1 MDVPTL
7 TGATYLV
14 KADSVNT
21 TSRCCGGHGYAPD
34 MPQAPRPSPS
44 GLTVLCLLSAGPLHP
59 YGMQRLIKSWGKDQV
74 VNIGQRAN
82 LYKTIKRLHEAGLI
96 AVRQTERA
104 QQYPERTVYELTE
117 EGRRAGLSWLRNMLA
132 TPRNEYPVFPV
143 ALSFAMGL
151 DPEELKDLLSQR
163 LAAVR
168 ARLAEL
174 DSQLRQDQEAVPRIA
189 LIETEY
195 QRAITEAEA
204 RWLGSV
210 IDDLRSGTLSWNQ
223 DELAAQAA
231 ETFVQAA
238 SP

>member
-1 MDVPTL
+1 MPP
-7 TGATYLV
+7 
-14 KADSVNT
+14 
-21 TSRCCGGHGYAPD
+21 AP
-34 MPQAPRPSPS
+34 PRPSPS
-44 GLTVLCLLSAGPLHP
+44 GLTVLALLGAGPLHP
-59 YGMQRLIKSWGKDQV
+59 YAMQRLIKTWGKDEV

-82 LYKTIKRLHEAGLI
+82 LYKTIRRLHEAGLI

-117 EGRRAGLSWLRNMLA
+117 EGRRTGLTWLRDMLA

-151 DPEELKDLLSQR
+151 EPEEVKDVLSQR

-174 DSQLRQDQEAVPRIA
+174 DSELQDYRETLPRIA

-195 QRAITEAEA
+195 QHAVIHAEA
-204 RWLGSV
+204 RWLSSV
-210 IDDLRSGTLSWNQ
+210 IDDLYNGTLSWDQ
-223 DELAAQAA
+223 DQLAAQAA
-231 ETFVQAA
+231 ETFFQAA
-238 SP
+238 NP